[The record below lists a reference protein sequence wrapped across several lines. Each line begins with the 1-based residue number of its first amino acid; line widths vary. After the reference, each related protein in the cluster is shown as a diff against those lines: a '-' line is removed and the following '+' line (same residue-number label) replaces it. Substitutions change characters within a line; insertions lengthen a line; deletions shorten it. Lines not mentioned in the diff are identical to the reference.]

1 MKVAVPTT
9 ESNRVDA
16 HFGHCEFFTVFTIEN
31 QAIVNSEIVQ
41 SPQGCGCKSNIAEI
55 LHEMGVEVM
64 LAGNMGGGAVNV
76 LQANGITVYRGAEG
90 DVKQLVEQFVIGNV
104 EDSGESCRQHEN
116 HHSNGHG
123 HQCNHN
129 HN

>member
-1 MKVAVPTT
+1 MKIAIPTT
-9 ESNRVDA
+9 EANTVDA

-31 QAIVNSEIVQ
+31 QAIVSSEIVQ
-41 SPQGCGCKSNIAEI
+41 SPQGCGCKSNIAET
-55 LHEMGVEVM
+55 LHDMGVEVM

-76 LQANGITVYRGAEG
+76 LQSNGITVYRGAEG
-90 DVKQLVEQFVIGNV
+90 DVKELVEQFVIGNV
-104 EDSGESCRQHEN
+104 EDSGKSCSQHGS
-116 HHSNGHG
+116 HHGNGNG

>member
-9 ESNRVDA
+9 EANTVDA

-31 QAIVNSEIVQ
+31 QEIVNSEIVQ
-41 SPQGCGCKSNIAEI
+41 SPQGCGCKSNIAET

-76 LQANGITVYRGAEG
+76 LQSNGITVYRGAEG
-90 DVKQLVEQFVIGNV
+90 NVKELVEQFVRGNV

-116 HHSNGHG
+116 HHGNGNG
-123 HQCNHN
+123 HQCNHDR
-129 HN
+129 H

>member
-9 ESNRVDA
+9 EANTVDA

-41 SPQGCGCKSNIAEI
+41 SPQGCGCKSNIAET

-76 LQANGITVYRGAEG
+76 LQSNGITVYRGAEG
-90 DVKQLVEQFVIGNV
+90 DVKELVEQFVNGDV
-104 EDSGESCRQHEN
+104 EDSGESCRQHE
-116 HHSNGHG
+116 HHRGNGGG

-129 HN
+129 YN